1 MRRSTAK
8 RGGMKAQPLRK
19 ASGLSVLCVDD
30 HRIVREGISL
40 IISREPD
47 MHVVASAADGEEA
60 VALYRKHRPDVTLMD
75 LQMPRISGLEAIKQI
90 RSVDP
95 AAKIVVLTMY
105 EGDEHIYRALAAGA
119 AAYLLKDSL
128 SDELITTV
136 RAVQAGQRPMRP
148 EVQAKLATRA
158 SQPPLTPREIQVMEL
173 VAKGDRNK
181 EIAFTLGI
189 SEETVQVHL
198 KNIFAKL
205 NVTDRTAA
213 LNVAVRRGFVHLR

>member
-1 MRRSTAK
+1 
-8 RGGMKAQPLRK
+8 MKAQPLRK
-19 ASGLSVLCVDD
+19 ASALKVLCVDD

-47 MHVVASAADGEEA
+47 MQVVASAADGEEA
-60 VALYRKHRPDVTLMD
+60 VALYRKHRPHVTLMD

-95 AAKIVVLTMY
+95 AARIVVLTMY

-136 RAVQAGQRPMRP
+136 RAVHAGQRPMRP
-148 EVQAKLATRA
+148 EVEAKLATRA